1 MGKTAVITRLVAES
15 KCSCSRVFTLSK
27 RTPSKLSPI
36 QVLTIVVRKLSG
48 ELPFYSRSEDAIR
61 DAAEQFILDHSR
73 VPTATDFKKR
83 GLPPHTVIMKRFIIK
98 ICMRVV

>member
-15 KCSCSRVFTLSK
+15 KCSCIPGSAPSK

-83 GLPPHTVIMKRFIIK
+83 GLPPHTVVKKRFIIK

>member
-1 MGKTAVITRLVAES
+1 MQLFPGSAP
-15 KCSCSRVFTLSK
+15 SK

-61 DAAEQFILDHSR
+61 DAVEQFILDHSR

-83 GLPPHTVIMKRFIIK
+83 GLPPHTVIMKRFGIK